1 MSQKRDSFLPAATR
15 QPGAMASRAR
25 AGAYL
30 STKEQT
36 ALDRALAHL
45 AANGIKPVFT
55 LQEFADFF
63 GHNLRKVQSD
73 AERGY
78 LPLMPRRDPNRR
90 ELKMI
95 NMVAWYARS
104 LLAAEQSL
112 EQSTAFN

>member
-1 MSQKRDSFLPAATR
+1 MMNHKDTHQGVVRR
-15 QPGAMASRAR
+15 QGAMTMPAR
-25 AGAYL
+25 TGAYL

-36 ALDRALAHL
+36 ALDRSLAHL

-55 LQEFADFF
+55 MQEFADFF
-63 GHNLRKVQSD
+63 GHTLRKVQSD

-104 LLAAEQSL
+104 FLAAERCL
-112 EQSTAFN
+112 ELTTAFN